1 MRTALRLAALA
12 LPATAF
18 AQVTPGKW
26 EIVTTVNSVDMPG
39 APPFV
44 ANMMKGKP
52 IKVSHC
58 LTPEEAAKGPQEMM
72 KARKECR
79 FTRYAMVGGKLLR
92 HHRPKH
98 LQQQAGVDVLV
109 LDIGFRP
116 SQLEMRVGLAKRCVE
131 IFEVASLA
139 RDRNSFDLRRRIAGN
154 SNVRT

>member
-1 MRTALRLAALA
+1 MRTVLFLAALA
-12 LPATAF
+12 LPAAAF

-58 LTPEEAAKGPQEMM
+58 LTPEEAARGPQEMM

-79 FTRYAMVGGKLLR
+79 FTRYSMAGGKLDSVMVCE
-92 HHRPKH
+92 
-98 LQQQAGVDVLV
+98 QGGGTMTATSSGSFTST
-109 LDIGFRP
+109 GFTATGR
-116 SQLEMRVGLAKRCVE
+116 SVMTGGAAMTVTTVSTGKRVGDCK
-131 IFEVASLA
+131 
-139 RDRNSFDLRRRIAGN
+139 
-154 SNVRT
+154 